1 MIGIHMG
8 DGAGLGL
15 RKLRIGRAVG
25 EQFRNG
31 RRVGLAES
39 CIERSRGG
47 FEAEEPEVRQG
58 LVQSCFLVVCEKARP
73 DASVPGGTL
82 VSGVWMAK
90 EDGIEMEGVVQE
102 VLPDRNYRV
111 LLDNGHTILAYA
123 AGKMSKFKIR
133 VLEGDRVSVVL
144 SPYDLTRG
152 RVVYRHK

>member
-1 MIGIHMG
+1 LRRLRWGGRLLPVAPALADADIPGIG
-8 DGAGLGL
+8 A
-15 RKLRIGRAVG
+15 
-25 EQFRNG
+25 
-31 RRVGLAES
+31 
-39 CIERSRGG
+39 
-47 FEAEEPEVRQG
+47 
-58 LVQSCFLVVCEKARP
+58 
-73 DASVPGGTL
+73 
-82 VSGVWMAK
+82 WMAK
-90 EDGIEMEGVVQE
+90 EEGIEMEGVVQE